1 MIKLGVIA
9 DDFTGASDAAS
20 FLVKSGNKT
29 ILLTDVDQN
38 VDNCDCV
45 VVALKIRSV
54 SPEEAISEVKRVTDY
69 FDKLGVEKIYY
80 KYCSTFD
87 STPKGN
93 IGVVMDYLLER
104 YNCKYSILCPSLPV
118 NGRKVRDGIL
128 YVNDVELVKSPLK
141 DHPLNPMWDSY
152 IPNLMKEQSKYKCVV
167 INTNEIDANGIS
179 QVLNTNEERIYFVPD
194 YYEDTHAIK
203 IAELFRDNKVLSG
216 GSGLLEY
223 LFPVTEKENVESS
236 FDKNNQKAVI
246 VCGSCSKMTNQQVQT
261 FKNTDNRFVSIEA
274 NDLIDGLVNS
284 KEVIKEIEYNL
295 PKTTLVY
302 SNGCEEK
309 VEMNI
314 SKAKAMEEFLSEL
327 TYEAYDKGFNKIIV
341 AGGETSG
348 AVTLRL
354 GFKSFIVGESV
365 APGVPVLTPVDNER
379 VRIILKSG
387 NFGDEN
393 FFMKAIEAK

>member
-38 VDNCDCV
+38 VGNCDCV

-128 YVNDVELVKSPLK
+128 YVNDVELAKSPLK

-167 INTNEIDANGIS
+167 INTNGIDANGIS

-194 YYEDTHAIK
+194 YYEDTW
-203 IAELFRDNKVLSG
+203 LFHPYNPIDTPLSA
-216 GSGLLEY
+216 
-223 LFPVTEKENVESS
+223 T
-236 FDKNNQKAVI
+236 
-246 VCGSCSKMTNQQVQT
+246 CTH
-261 FKNTDNRFVSIEA
+261 
-274 NDLIDGLVNS
+274 ID
-284 KEVIKEIEYNL
+284 
-295 PKTTLVY
+295 TT
-302 SNGCEEK
+302 
-309 VEMNI
+309 I
-314 SKAKAMEEFLSEL
+314 
-327 TYEAYDKGFNKIIV
+327 
-341 AGGETSG
+341 
-348 AVTLRL
+348 
-354 GFKSFIVGESV
+354 
-365 APGVPVLTPVDNER
+365 
-379 VRIILKSG
+379 
-387 NFGDEN
+387 
-393 FFMKAIEAK
+393 